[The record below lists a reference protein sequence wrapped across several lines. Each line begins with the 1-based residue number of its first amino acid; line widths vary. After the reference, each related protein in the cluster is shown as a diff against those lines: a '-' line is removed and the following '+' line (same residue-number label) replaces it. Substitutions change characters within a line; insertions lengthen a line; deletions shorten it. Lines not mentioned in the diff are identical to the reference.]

1 MLGSD
6 TAFMKLE
13 LVSAIEFGSEIPGWN
28 DDDVNCEFIDPGSD
42 VPGKKLLLEDIPF
55 TDEGSDIAGA
65 ILLESMLLNKA
76 VDLFIAAS
84 AVSPSSMSYGT
95 IIFRLGAVVIGAVVG
110 GKVNL
115 SASGS

>member
-42 VPGKKLLLEDIPF
+42 VPGKKLLLEADSEQEP
-55 TDEGSDIAGA
+55 EWERKA
-65 ILLESMLLNKA
+65 IEKGKA
-76 VDLFIAAS
+76 F
-84 AVSPSSMSYGT
+84 M
-95 IIFRLGAVVIGAVVG
+95 
-110 GKVNL
+110 KE
-115 SASGS
+115 